1 MLRFPV
7 GQHDGPACRTHYDS
21 RVTHTARAH
30 SPGRCRCRIAGA
42 ALLLAW
48 PAAAGAQTEFHYQYG
63 KFVNPFTG
71 QHAYA
76 SVLTVQ
82 QASRWSLG
90 DSFYFIDF
98 TDDGGADGFN
108 EKSYYG
114 EWYPTLSLGRV
125 SNRTI
130 GAGPIRDVAIVSGF
144 NFGSDANIFRYVPG
158 GRLSWSVPGF
168 FFLNTDFAAA
178 IDKGNGIAGGGAP
191 RTDTHFVFDVNWGAG
206 FDVGRHSFLFTG
218 HTKFMGAATNELGHA
233 VKPSLLAQPQFG
245 WDLGKA
251 LTGHANELFLGVEY
265 QFWWN
270 KLGVDDGDNVAQL
283 WVMWRM

>member
-1 MLRFPV
+1 MTR
-7 GQHDGPACRTHYDS
+7 
-21 RVTHTARAH
+21 TARAH
-30 SPGRCRCRIAGA
+30 SPGRRRCRIAVA

-76 SVLTVQ
+76 SILTVQ

-130 GAGPIRDVAIVSGF
+130 GTGPIRDVAIVSGF

-178 IDKGNGIAGGGAP
+178 FDKGNGIAGGGAP
-191 RTDTHFVFDVNWGAG
+191 RTGAHFVFDVNWGAG
-206 FDVGRHSFLFTG
+206 FDVGPHSFLFTG
-218 HTKFMGAATNELGHA
+218 HTKYMGATTNELGHA
-233 VKPSLLAQPQFG
+233 VKRSLLAQPQFS

-251 LTGHANELFLGVEY
+251 LTGHANQLFLGVEY

>member
-1 MLRFPV
+1 MSDSTASL
-7 GQHDGPACRTHYDS
+7 PAPTHYDP
-21 RVTHTARAH
+21 RVTHRARAH
-30 SPGRCRCRIAGA
+30 SSGVWRRR
-42 ALLLAW
+42 LLVCTLSLAV

-63 KFVNPFTG
+63 KFVNPFSG
-71 QHAYA
+71 ARAYA

-98 TDDGGADGFN
+98 ADDGGADGFN

-125 SNRTI
+125 SKRTI
-130 GAGPIRDVAIVSGF
+130 GAGPIRDVAVISGF

-168 FFLNTDFAAA
+168 FFLNTDFGAA
-178 IDKGNGIAGGGAP
+178 IDRSSGVAGGGAP
-191 RTDTHFVFDVNWGAG
+191 RTGAGFVFDVNWGAG
-206 FDVGRHSFLFTG
+206 FDAGRHSFLFTG
-218 HTKFMGAATNELGHA
+218 HTKFMGATTNELGHA

-251 LTGHANELFLGVEY
+251 LTGQANQLFLGVEY
-265 QFWWN
+265 QYWWN
-270 KLGVDDGDNVAQL
+270 KLGVAGGDNVAQL

>member
-1 MLRFPV
+1 M
-7 GQHDGPACRTHYDS
+7 
-21 RVTHTARAH
+21 HTARART
-30 SPGRCRCRIAGA
+30 SRPRCCRGLVA
-42 ALLLAW
+42 ALLSLVA
-48 PAAAGAQTEFHYQYG
+48 PAAASAQTEFHYQYG

-71 QHAYA
+71 TRAYA

-125 SNRTI
+125 SGRRI

-144 NFGSDANIFRYVPG
+144 NFGSDADIFRYVPG

-168 FFLNTDFAAA
+168 FFLNTDFGAA
-178 IDKGNGIAGGGAP
+178 IDRSSGVAQGGAP
-191 RTDTHFVFDVNWGAG
+191 RTGTSFVFDVNWGAG
-206 FDVGRHSFLFTG
+206 FDIGRQSFLFTG
-218 HTKFMGAATNELGHA
+218 HTKFMGATTNELDRA

-251 LTGHANELFLGVEY
+251 LTGHPNQLFLGVEY